1 MNDLGTHLLLFLVI
15 STVIVMMSAF
25 FSERED
31 GPALRSFPRRFV
43 YFLVGCGLLTGLM
56 LAAEATLASVS

>member
-1 MNDLGTHLLLFLVI
+1 MNDLVTHLLLFLLI

-31 GPALRSFPRRFV
+31 GAALRSFPRRFL
-43 YFLVGCGLLTGLM
+43 YFLAGCGLLTGLM
-56 LAAEATLASVS
+56 LLTEATMASVH